1 MAFSRSFLKT
11 TGLTDEQIT
20 AVIEEHTAVTDALKA
35 DRDKYKTEAEK
46 AADLQKQLD
55 GFKGGEDWKQKYED
69 EHNAFEDFKTK
80 SAQEAETAKVKA
92 AYRKLLLDEKISE
105 KWLDRVMK
113 GVDFSG
119 MKLDRDGNLA
129 NVEKLKEA
137 IDKEWGDV
145 KNTVTERGADV
156 DKPIKTGSAKMTKEE
171 ILAIK
176 DTTARQNAIANNL
189 ELFGKG

>member
-35 DRDKYKTEAEK
+35 DRDKYKAEAEK

-55 GFKGGEDWKQKYED
+55 GLSGGEDWKAKYED
-69 EHNAFEDFKTK
+69 ERKAFEDFKAK

-119 MKLDRDGNLA
+119 MKLDREGNLA
-129 NVEKLKEA
+129 NVDKLKEA

-156 DKPIKTGSAKMTKEE
+156 EKPIKTSSAKMTKEE

>member
-1 MAFSRSFLKT
+1 MAFSRSFLKS
-11 TGLTDEQIT
+11 TGLMDEQIT

-35 DRDKYKTEAEK
+35 DRDKWKTEADK

-55 GFKGGEDWKQKYED
+55 GLSGGEDWKQKYED
-69 EHNAFEDFKTK
+69 EHQAFEDFKAK

-119 MKLDRDGNLA
+119 MKLDKDGNLQ
-129 NVEKLKEA
+129 NVDRLKEA
-137 IDKEWGDV
+137 IEQEWGDI
-145 KNTVTERGADV
+145 KTTVTERGADV
-156 DKPIKTGSAKMTKEE
+156 DKPPKADNNSFNTMSLAEKMQYANQHPADPSVTAWLAK
-171 ILAIK
+171 
-176 DTTARQNAIANNL
+176 
-189 ELFGKG
+189 

>member
-1 MAFSRSFLKT
+1 MAFSRSFLKS

-35 DRDKYKTEAEK
+35 DRDKFKEQAEK

-55 GFKGGEDWKQKYED
+55 GLSGGEDWKQKFED
-69 EHNAFEDFKTK
+69 EHKAFEDFKAK

-92 AYRKLLLDEKISE
+92 AYRKLLIDENIGE

-119 MKLDRDGNLA
+119 MKLNQDGNLA
-129 NVEKLKEA
+129 NIDKLKDA
-137 IDKEWGDV
+137 IDKEWGDI
-145 KNTVTERGADV
+145 KTTVTERGADV
-156 DKPIKTGSAKMTKEE
+156 EKPPKADNNAFDTMSLAEKM
-171 ILAIK
+171 
-176 DTTARQNAIANNL
+176 QYANQHPTDPSVAAWLN
-189 ELFGKG
+189 K